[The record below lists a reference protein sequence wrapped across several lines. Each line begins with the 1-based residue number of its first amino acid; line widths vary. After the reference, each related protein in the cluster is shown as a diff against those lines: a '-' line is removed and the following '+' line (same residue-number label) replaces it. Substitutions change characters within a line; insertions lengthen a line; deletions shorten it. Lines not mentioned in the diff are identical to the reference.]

1 MELRLGCAETNS
13 CVEFIVFK
21 CLVCEMEMQPW
32 DWDRPQ
38 PNGQLSTVP
47 AFTELSLH
55 PWTESNAAVFY
66 TETSVLRG

>member
-1 MELRLGCAETNS
+1 MER
-13 CVEFIVFK
+13 
-21 CLVCEMEMQPW
+21 QPW

-47 AFTELSLH
+47 AFAELSLH
-55 PWTESNAAVFY
+55 PRTESNAAVFY